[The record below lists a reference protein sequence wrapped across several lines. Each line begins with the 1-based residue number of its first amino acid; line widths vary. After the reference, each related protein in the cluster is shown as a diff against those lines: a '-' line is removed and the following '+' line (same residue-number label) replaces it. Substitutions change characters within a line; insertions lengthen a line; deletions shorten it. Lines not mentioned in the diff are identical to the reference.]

1 MTRIAKSGEH
11 EPCTRGWSNG
21 NLASGILAQF
31 VRGGR
36 ATYIYILARQKE
48 GRKEGEGRHEGGE
61 RQHAIT
67 NRGIACTPGVVGLAD
82 DQRGYTLFVERAEM
96 HEISPS
102 TCVRYERT
110 FPLLGSEGSTR
121 RGEPRGSS
129 PTRPT
134 NLRDRNSEFES

>member
-11 EPCTRGWSNG
+11 EPGTRGWSNG

-36 ATYIYILARQKE
+36 ATYIYIGATE
-48 GRKEGEGRHEGGE
+48 GRKEGGE